1 MMRWFTKNAAF
12 LWRSWEFI
20 VENCVDNEHEDGG
33 VGDDVLA
40 TAVLVGGALILD
52 ARDR

>member
-1 MMRWFTKNAAF
+1 MAEAILSIGPETQR
-12 LWRSWEFI
+12 RG
-20 VENCVDNEHEDGG
+20 CHEYDDDDGSDDDD

-40 TAVLVGGALILD
+40 TAVLVGVALILD

>member
-1 MMRWFTKNAAF
+1 MAEAILSIGPETQR
-12 LWRSWEFI
+12 RG
-20 VENCVDNEHEDGG
+20 CHEYDDGDDD
-33 VGDDVLA
+33 GDDVLA